1 MLTGG
6 LGSQLVDF
14 VGEEADRDAV
24 PTPSPGHSGG
34 VNVGSGSWEPVL
46 WRYLVMLR
54 ANNCRR

>member
-24 PTPSPGHSGG
+24 PTPSP
-34 VNVGSGSWEPVL
+34 NDQRL
-46 WRYLVMLR
+46 LD
-54 ANNCRR
+54 